1 MKSNSKELFIRDIEI
16 LESKLMKNYGNISLN
31 DVKNRLIQYYELG
44 LTNINNSSIQMI
56 LSAYLKSLGYRVF
69 VEYEKQN
76 RLFDVYA
83 VKDDEIGIEVEYGY
97 VPNSIALNPE
107 EYLRNKLALK
117 ILRYSNFTSKF
128 YIAVPSFYLPPIPKE
143 VFELEKEK
151 RIKALITMARK
162 NSKVIDINDIQVRD
176 VKLNGIMI
184 INISDLKV
192 RIMDIRDYMKLNDL
206 YK

>member
-1 MKSNSKELFIRDIEI
+1 
-16 LESKLMKNYGNISLN
+16 
-31 DVKNRLIQYYELG
+31 

-69 VEYEKQN
+69 VEYEKRN

-143 VFELEKEK
+143 LFELDQEK

-162 NSKVIDINDIQVRD
+162 NNKVIDINDIQVKD
-176 VKLNGIMI
+176 VKLDGIMI
-184 INISDLKV
+184 INVSDLKV
-192 RIMDIRDYMKLNDL
+192 RILDIREYMKLNDL